1 MADKMELTEALNQSA
16 GRKTNNETDAAP
28 ESVTK
33 RPAARQ
39 DKRLIGG
46 HFDKEVHHQVK
57 LLALERDCSVQTL
70 LGEALDLLFVNEGK
84 PPIANIRRD

>member
-1 MADKMELTEALNQSA
+1 MADKMELTEALNHSA
-16 GRKTNNETDAAP
+16 GRKPNNETAVAP
-28 ESVTK
+28 QPETK

-39 DKRLIGG
+39 EKRLIGG
-46 HFDKEVHHQVK
+46 HFDKEVHHQIK

-84 PPIANIRRD
+84 PPIARINRD

>member
-1 MADKMELTEALNQSA
+1 MKDKMELTEALNQSA
-16 GRKTNNETDAAP
+16 GRKPNSETAAAP
-28 ESVTK
+28 QPEVK

-46 HFDKEVHHQVK
+46 HFDKEVHHQIK

-84 PPIANIRRD
+84 PPIARINRD